1 MYVNATG
8 YRADQLTSM
17 VTNGTSSEPIV
28 EPAGL
33 GDISVDAKYRF
44 RNIPLHGTGVFAS
57 VRATL
62 PTSNSF
68 LPLGG
73 DGPIVDIELGADKQ
87 IENVHLAAN
96 IGHRQQSDAALA
108 SQAFGSSVYG
118 RLGAGYQDGLEATGY
133 SVEYV
138 TGSVY
143 GQSGSVGQEAVV
155 SVFKPM
161 EEHVIRGGFGWGIGS
176 GISTPKFRFL
186 LSLQPHKPLHQ
197 DTDGDG
203 IIDIEDQCPMEHE
216 DLDGYKDSDGCID
229 LTTVSLKFV
238 DGKGNEVSGVQWN
251 VGDQSGSNGDTFT
264 WQVMEGNHAN
274 VIASAEGFKEH
285 TYNVEVMNVDNTEA
299 TVTMVADVGTLLVKA
314 VDEEGN
320 PINAG
325 WIVKGKKP
333 FVKLAGEAH
342 KMAIGDFNIQV
353 RAKGFKPVTKKATIQ
368 AGSETV
374 IEVTMKKS
382 LANVDGNKIS
392 IDDSV
397 YFATGSHVIL
407 EKSHKLLDDVAHI
420 LDEHP
425 SITKLEIEG
434 HTDSQG
440 KDSANKALSQMRADA
455 VKEYLISKGIGESR
469 LHSIGY
475 GEEKP
480 IASNDTEEGR
490 AQNRRVHFHIA
501 EQDHSKEEH

>member
-1 MYVNATG
+1 
-8 YRADQLTSM
+8 
-17 VTNGTSSEPIV
+17 
-28 EPAGL
+28 
-33 GDISVDAKYRF
+33 
-44 RNIPLHGTGVFAS
+44 
-57 VRATL
+57 
-62 PTSNSF
+62 
-68 LPLGG
+68 
-73 DGPIVDIELGADKQ
+73 
-87 IENVHLAAN
+87 
-96 IGHRQQSDAALA
+96 
-108 SQAFGSSVYG
+108 
-118 RLGAGYQDGLEATGY
+118 
-133 SVEYV
+133 
-138 TGSVY
+138 
-143 GQSGSVGQEAVV
+143 
-155 SVFKPM
+155 
-161 EEHVIRGGFGWGIGS
+161 
-176 GISTPKFRFL
+176 
-186 LSLQPHKPLHQ
+186 
-197 DTDGDG
+197 
-203 IIDIEDQCPMEHE
+203 
-216 DLDGYKDSDGCID
+216 
-229 LTTVSLKFV
+229 V